1 MHFLLASLYC
11 LQHREIVSRAYVPP
25 RLAPAAVRVD
35 CPMCGLVY
43 VAQLTADMKAWELEA
58 AEDVAVVRLAAE
70 CPDRAHQF
78 EAGE

>member
-1 MHFLLASLYC
+1 
-11 LQHREIVSRAYVPP
+11 
-25 RLAPAAVRVD
+25 
-35 CPMCGLVY
+35 MCGLVY

-78 EAGE
+78 GAGE